1 MDSLGAKPTIKFN
14 NNVNLIFSDV
24 DETVADVYRP
34 ADPALIPELEKVLKE
49 DRVIVFISGAG
60 IANINERIVNSIN
73 PKLRHNI
80 LVAHCSGAEVW
91 GYDKDGEVLPEPYYS
106 LYDEKVNERQKQEFR
121 EAIGQLLKE
130 FKLKTFP
137 TMPKDEFKKESNSDP
152 LSIMLADRGP
162 QITFEM
168 TNAYDLSPEQEHEIE
183 IEVPLT
189 HGSYDLR
196 IPILERAEKLFNELE
211 LPITPRLAG
220 TSSIDFAVAGVSKT
234 TAVQWVLENADKLK
248 GISLNKDDL
257 SADSSLIEVWGDKYS
272 TINGGTDRHICEGLP
287 KQVRAIDFRQEDPD
301 ELPKGYNIQFWDGQK
316 HLHHGLLE
324 YLQSK
329 SN

>member
-1 MDSLGAKPTIKFN
+1 MDSLEAEPEIKFN
-14 NNVNLIFSDV
+14 DKVKLIFSDV

-34 ADPALIPELEKVLKE
+34 AEPALIPELEKVIKE
-49 DRVIVFISGAG
+49 DKVIVFISGAG
-60 IANINERIVNSIN
+60 LANINERIVNAIN

-91 GYDKDGEVLPEPYYS
+91 GYDENGEVLPEPYYS
-106 LYDEKVNERQKQEFR
+106 LYDENVNERQKQEFR
-121 EAIGQLLKE
+121 DAIDKLLKE

-137 TMPKDEFKKESNSDP
+137 TMPKDEFKKESNGDP
-152 LSIMLADRGP
+152 FSIMLADRGP

-168 TNAYDLSPEQEHEIE
+168 PNAYDLSPEEEHKIE

-189 HGSYDLR
+189 YGSYDLR
-196 IPILERAEKLFNELE
+196 IPILERAEKVFKELG

-220 TSSIDFAVAGVSKT
+220 TSSIDFAVAGASKT
-234 TAVQWVLENADKLK
+234 TAVHWILENAEKLK
-248 GISLNKDDL
+248 GISLNKDQL
-257 SADSSLIEVWGDKYS
+257 LADSSLIEVWGDKYS

-287 KQVRAIDFRQEDPD
+287 KDVRAIDFRQEEPS
-301 ELPKGYNIQFWDGQK
+301 ELPTGYNIQFWDGQK

-324 YLQSK
+324 YLQSR
-329 SN
+329 